1 MKELFYEWIIRER
14 KRSNHF
20 YKLSIDIKGDANA
33 PKTADSLNEWS
44 DYLKLKKVPQKTI
57 SFLEEAWAIYWDQER
72 REPYH
77 NY

>member
-14 KRSNHF
+14 KRSNYF
-20 YKLSIDIKGDANA
+20 YKLSIDIKCDANA

-57 SFLEEAWAIYWDQER
+57 SILEEAWAIYWDQER